1 MHGQISARIVIISLM
16 DAHALRVLEFD
27 KIIARLQEQAAC
39 TLGREAAA
47 GISPSARLEVVR
59 ERQRET
65 SEAKAILQ
73 YEGEIPLGGIE
84 DIRQHVERARIGA
97 MLQATDLLAVQNT
110 LAATRR
116 LAGFLS
122 RLKDKY
128 PILGNL
134 GAGINTFEKLEDAIS
149 RAISQSGEV
158 LDSAS
163 PRLARIRSELRSL
176 QARLTERMNAII
188 HSREYRTIIQQPVV
202 TIRND
207 RYCVPIKSEYRGAFP
222 GIVHDASASGATVFV
237 EPASVV
243 ELGNQRKEMMIKE
256 RDEVEKVLTELSV
269 LVGAQADEIMSVL
282 NIVARIDCITAR
294 AKLSIAMDAVE
305 PILNDKGEIELIA
318 ARHPLLTGHVV
329 PIDVNLG
336 KRFSALL
343 ITGPNTGGK
352 TVSLKTIGLLCLMAM
367 SGLHIPAAAGSE
379 VAVFENV
386 FADIGDEQSIEQSLS
401 TFSAHMSNI
410 VHITREAGPNS
421 LVLLDE
427 IGAGTDPA
435 EGAALAK
442 AILDYLLGRGARVVA
457 TTHYGELKEFAYL
470 RDEIENACVEFDPET
485 LKPTYKLVIGVP
497 GSSNAFAIASRLGLE
512 ESIVQSAR
520 ANLTRRAEATGE
532 LIRRIEETHRVA
544 AEQRRLAEVTSRD
557 VEMLRRR
564 YEEKLADLEAMR
576 DKLATKAYDRAQSLI
591 DTYRKRLDRTLEQLA
606 TQTKS
611 SRRTQELKRRVERII
626 AKIEE
631 QFVQPV
637 EQKQQQEEAL
647 PPGTELKYGTRV
659 RVAGIDRD
667 GIIVEPPQKG
677 KVVVM
682 IGSMRVTVGVKDL
695 RKPRAEDE
703 SEPPVQGIDTSIA
716 VQKAQ
721 SFSPEL
727 HLRGLRV
734 ESGLIAVAKYLD
746 DAITVG
752 ADRVRI
758 IHGKGTGQMRS
769 AVHEYLKSHPAV
781 ASFRLAEPAEGGS
794 GVTVVEMKK

>member
-1 MHGQISARIVIISLM
+1 M
-16 DAHALRVLEFD
+16 DEHALRVLEFD
-27 KIIARLQEQAAC
+27 KIIKLLQEQAAC

-47 GISPSARLEVVR
+47 SMSPSTRLEIVR
-59 ERQRET
+59 EQQQET

-84 DIRQHVERARIGA
+84 DIREHVKRARIGA
-97 MLQATDLLAVQNT
+97 MLKASDLLAVQNT

-122 RLKDKY
+122 KLKDEY

-134 GAGINTFEKLEDAIS
+134 GAGISTFEKLEDAIS

-176 QARLTERMNAII
+176 QTRLTERMNAII
-188 HSREYRTIIQQPVV
+188 HSREYRAIIQQPVV

-222 GIVHDASASGATVFV
+222 GIVHDASVSGATVFV

-243 ELGNQRKEMMIKE
+243 ELGNQRKEMMTKE

-269 LVGAQADEIMSVL
+269 LVGAEADEIMSVL
-282 NIVARIDCITAR
+282 NIVAKIDCITAR
-294 AKLSIAMDAVE
+294 AKLGIAMDAVE
-305 PILNDKGEIELIA
+305 PVLNDKGEIELIA
-318 ARHPLLTGHVV
+318 ARHPLLTGYVV

-336 KRFSALL
+336 KSFSALL

-367 SGLHIPAAAGSE
+367 SGFHIPAAAGSE

-410 VHITREAGPNS
+410 VHITEKAEPNS
-421 LVLLDE
+421 LILLDE

-442 AILDYLLGRGARVVA
+442 AILDYLIGKGARVVA

-485 LKPTYKLVIGVP
+485 LKPTYKLVIGIP

-512 ESIVQSAR
+512 DSIVQSAR
-520 ANLTRRAEATGE
+520 ANLARGAEATGE

-564 YEEKLADLEAMR
+564 YEERLADLEAMR
-576 DKLATKAYDRAQSLI
+576 DKLESKAYDRAQALI

-606 TQTKS
+606 TQTRD
-611 SRRTQELKRRVERII
+611 SRRTQELRRRVERII
-626 AKIEE
+626 AKVEE
-631 QFVQPV
+631 QFVQPI

-647 PPGTELKYGTRV
+647 SPETELKYGTRV

-682 IGSMRVTVGVKDL
+682 IGSMRVTVSVKDL
-695 RKPRAEDE
+695 RRPRMEDE
-703 SEPPVQGIDTSIA
+703 SDFPAQGVDTSIA

-781 ASFRLAEPAEGGS
+781 ASFKLAEPSEGGS
-794 GVTVVEMKK
+794 GVTVVEMRK